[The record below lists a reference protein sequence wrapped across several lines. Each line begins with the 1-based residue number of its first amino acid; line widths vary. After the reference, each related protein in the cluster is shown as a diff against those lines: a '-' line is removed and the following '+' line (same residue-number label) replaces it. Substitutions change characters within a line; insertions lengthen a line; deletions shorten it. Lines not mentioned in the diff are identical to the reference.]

1 MSDGQDASQPRDTAA
16 LSTEVWLLM
25 SDLVLAKQRRREV
38 VDAAGISFA
47 RTRALRRLA
56 RRSMSMTE
64 LAQSLEIDKPNATTV
79 VDELEA
85 LGLVRRTQHPTDRRA
100 KVVETT
106 AKGNEVAAR
115 ADEILGTPPPA
126 IRELGRERL
135 TTLREILTQAT
146 DADRE

>member
-1 MSDGQDASQPRDTAA
+1 
-16 LSTEVWLLM
+16 M

-38 VDAAGISFA
+38 VDAVGISFA

-126 IRELGRERL
+126 ISELGRERL
-135 TTLREILTQAT
+135 NTLREILTQAM

>member
-1 MSDGQDASQPRDTAA
+1 
-16 LSTEVWLLM
+16 M

-38 VDAAGISFA
+38 VDAVGISFA
-47 RTRALRRLA
+47 RTRALRRLS

-106 AKGNEVAAR
+106 AKGNAAAAR

-126 IRELGRERL
+126 ISELGRERL
-135 TTLREILTQAT
+135 TTLREILKQAA
-146 DADRE
+146 DAERE